1 VLHAPNSFEK
11 KMELIVG
18 EKIGIKNRK
27 SNLSFKQGLLE
38 HVSRLWNKEANS
50 ECLEKVKY

>member
-1 VLHAPNSFEK
+1 VLLAPNSFEK